1 MNDPRL
7 CSIHLE
13 AQPRRAEYR
22 RARELLL
29 GGCGQNT
36 LAATREQLAE
46 LHSQHGLPPESQA
59 TIAPRRYWLLDKEA
73 VYHLKVGLNTVGRL
87 PDNDVAILDS
97 SVSRRHCAIVIHTS
111 RGCELYDT
119 ASKNG
124 TFVNG
129 QRITAPTTLKAGDE
143 IRLCD
148 RQLVFLSD
156 GRDKPPVSAEQ
167 DSGERTYVEN

>member
-1 MNDPRL
+1 
-7 CSIHLE
+7 
-13 AQPRRAEYR
+13 
-22 RARELLL
+22 L

-36 LAATREQLAE
+36 LAADRDQLAE
-46 LHSQHGLPPESQA
+46 LRSHRNLPPENQA
-59 TIAPRRYWLLDKEA
+59 TVTPLHYWLLDKEA
-73 VYHLKVGLNTVGRL
+73 VYHLKVGLNTIGRM

-97 SVSRRHCAIVIHTS
+97 SVSRRHCAIVIHAS

-129 QRITAPTTLKAGDE
+129 QRVSAPTSLKAGDE

-156 GRDKPPVSAEQ
+156 SRGQPPAPPE
-167 DSGERTYVEN
+167 DDANERTHVED